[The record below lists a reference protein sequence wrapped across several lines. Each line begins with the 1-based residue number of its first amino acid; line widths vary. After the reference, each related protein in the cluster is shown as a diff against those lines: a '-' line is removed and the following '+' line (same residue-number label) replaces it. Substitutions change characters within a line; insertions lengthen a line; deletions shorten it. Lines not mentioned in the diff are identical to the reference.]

1 MKKYGSFCPIAK
13 AAEILT
19 ERWTVLVLRD
29 MLQGSGAFTDLRR
42 GVPMMSPT
50 LLSKRLQ
57 TLEAA
62 NLIVRE
68 ASPGG
73 GHWQYRP
80 TKAAEELQPIIEA
93 IGHWG
98 QRWVRSQLTR
108 DELDPGSLMWFMHRH
123 FALDRLPADSMVLY
137 VEITDVKKLA
147 NWWFLLDRERV
158 ELCWGDP
165 CRSVDISLFA
175 DLLTLTQ
182 IFMGD
187 LSLAQAR
194 ALDKLEV
201 QGSTLLVRSLPGW
214 FPRSKFADD
223 NPMPNGQST
232 QRQARGRTVIP
243 SSSTRVQKLD

>member
-1 MKKYGSFCPIAK
+1 MKRYGSFCPIAK

-29 MLQGSGAFTDLRR
+29 LLQGSSGFMDLRR
-42 GVPMMSPT
+42 GMPMMSPT

-62 NLIVRE
+62 KLIVRE

-80 TKAAEELQPIIEA
+80 TKAAEELLPIIEA

-108 DELDPGSLMWFMHRH
+108 DELDPGSLVWFMHRH
-123 FALDRLPADSMVLY
+123 FALDRLPVDSLVLY

-158 ELCWGDP
+158 DLCWDDP
-165 CRSVDISLFA
+165 GRSVDISLFA
-175 DLLTLTQ
+175 DLLTLTK

-194 ALDKLEV
+194 SLDKLEV
-201 QGSTLLVRSLPGW
+201 MGPTQLVRSLPGW

-223 NPMPNGQST
+223 NPIQVVPST
-232 QRQARGRTVIP
+232 RRQAHGRNGAK
-243 SSSTRVQKLD
+243 RVQKLD